1 MIKRVHMTAGVV
13 LAAVIVLSGC
23 GATKSDIG
31 KSTPQP
37 ASTAGRS
44 GSAVGAPRADSSSST
59 GESGGKQSSRPTAPS
74 TPTASP
80 SVAAA
85 RPLKDGTAVLTHCA
99 DTDDP
104 YATVAVQ
111 NPNGRQGL
119 FAVRISYKNANGFTM
134 AETYDEVSVP
144 AKSKAKVRV
153 AVASAGP
160 VDEIARCEVNPRA
173 TAVR

>member
-1 MIKRVHMTAGVV
+1 M
-13 LAAVIVLSGC
+13 
-23 GATKSDIG
+23 
-31 KSTPQP
+31 
-37 ASTAGRS
+37 
-44 GSAVGAPRADSSSST
+44 
-59 GESGGKQSSRPTAPS
+59 
-74 TPTASP
+74 
-80 SVAAA
+80 
-85 RPLKDGTAVLTHCA
+85 LTHCA

-134 AETYDEVSVP
+134 TETYDEVSVP

>member
-13 LAAVIVLSGC
+13 LAAVMVSSGC
-23 GATKSDIG
+23 GATTSDEAKPG
-31 KSTPQP
+31 PQP
-37 ASTAGRS
+37 AS
-44 GSAVGAPRADSSSST
+44 

-99 DTDDP
+99 DADDP
-104 YATVAVQ
+104 YATVAVR

-119 FAVRISYKNANGFTM
+119 FAVRISYKTANGFTM
-134 AETYDEVSVP
+134 AETYDQVSVP
-144 AKSKAKVRV
+144 AKSKAELRV

>member
-1 MIKRVHMTAGVV
+1 VIKRVHMTAGVV

-23 GATKSDIG
+23 GATKSDEA

-44 GSAVGAPRADSSSST
+44 D
-59 GESGGKQSSRPTAPS
+59 SGGKQSSHPTAPS
-74 TPTASP
+74 TPTASA
-80 SVAAA
+80 SVTAAP
-85 RPLKDGTAVLTHCA
+85 PLKDGTAVLTHCA

-104 YATVAVQ
+104 YATVAVR
-111 NPNGRQGL
+111 NPNGRQGV
-119 FAVRISYKNANGFTM
+119 FAVKISYKNANGFTM
-134 AETYDEVSVP
+134 AETYDQVPVP
-144 AKSKAKVRV
+144 AKSKTKVRV

-160 VDEIARCEVNPRA
+160 VDQIARCEVDPRV

>member
-1 MIKRVHMTAGVV
+1 MIKRVHMTAGVI
-13 LAAVIVLSGC
+13 LAAVITLSGC
-23 GATKSDIG
+23 GATKSDEA
-31 KSTPQP
+31 KSTAQP
-37 ASTAGRS
+37 ASTARS
-44 GSAVGAPRADSSSST
+44 GSPVGAPSADSASST
-59 GESGGKQSSRPTAPS
+59 GESGGKQSARPTAPS

-80 SVAAA
+80 SVTAT

-99 DTDDP
+99 DNDDP
-104 YATVAVQ
+104 YATVAVR

-119 FAVRISYKNANGFTM
+119 FAVRITYKTANGFTM
-134 AETYDEVSVP
+134 AETYNQVSVP
-144 AKSKAKVRV
+144 AKSQAKVRV